1 VPESS
6 LSWSQLWRDRSLR
19 VHIAEGVRAVVPGI
33 VSTLIWGIVA
43 GVAIGKAEL
52 ALDIQLGII
61 MLVYSGTAQ
70 LAALPMVQA
79 GAALS
84 AIAVTALLV
93 SLRFVLYSGLVERY
107 FHFLPKGQRLLLGF
121 LTIDSGLAAFSAQDT
136 SSWTEPR
143 QFAFFAGCNLPIWL
157 AWTVGSLAGLAS
169 AQFLPTGPEWSFM
182 ARLAMMALLVP
193 LLRLPAQWLAA
204 AVGGGLAV
212 ALTSAGLDL
221 LHLPLGVGMLVSVLC
236 GAGCAVLLTRR
247 RETI

>member
-1 VPESS
+1 
-6 LSWSQLWRDRSLR
+6 
-19 VHIAEGVRAVVPGI
+19 VVPGI
-33 VSTLIWGIVA
+33 VSTLIWGLVA

-52 ALDIQLGII
+52 AVDIQLGII
-61 MLVYSGTAQ
+61 LLVYSGTAQ

-93 SLRFVLYSGLVERY
+93 SLRFVLYSGLVERH
-107 FHFLPKGQRLLLGF
+107 FHFLPKAQRLILGF

-136 SSWTEPR
+136 SAWSQQR

-157 AWTVGSLAGLAS
+157 AWTVGSFIGLAS

-193 LLRLPAQWLAA
+193 LLRLPEQWLAA
-204 AVGGGLAV
+204 GVGGGLAV

-221 LHLPLGVGMLVSVLC
+221 LHLPVGVGMLLSVLC
-236 GAGCAVLLTRR
+236 GAACAVLLTQRR
-247 RETI
+247 RTL